1 MNFVNFLDLVMDKD
15 MLIIYG
21 LIILM
26 AILLIVIFT
35 IDAKSKKKKTISEEI
50 VIEGTTPLEEYQQA
64 NNIEEKLTE
73 KIEQLEQ
80 QKPKVEDDIK
90 EEVMKEEPVIE
101 EKAEVDSNIKYEE
114 EKTEE
119 EKEQLAKEELNQVA
133 LSLID
138 DNREGLTNFEIE
150 QEENAI
156 ISYNELV
163 KVSENLYNENEKTQ
177 YSDEGNEPITI
188 EQLRQ
193 KFESTEPSVEDKPLE
208 KTDLVSAIDEITKE
222 KPENKTLEKP
232 KVKLNDF
239 IEKPVDDMKKFKTSP
254 IISPVYGIEKE
265 EHIKKDSELE
275 LEQTADLEKL
285 DAEIRKTNQFLQIL
299 KELQKKLD

>member
-64 NNIEEKLTE
+64 NNIEKKLTE

-80 QKPKVEDDIK
+80 QKPKVEDTKEEVIK
-90 EEVMKEEPVIE
+90 EEPIIE
-101 EKAEVDSNIKYEE
+101 EKDEVDSNIKYEE

-138 DNREGLTNFEIE
+138 DNKEGLTNFEIE

-163 KVSENLYNENEKTQ
+163 KVSEDLYNENEKTQ